1 MSWIEGGTV
10 EHAAEGISGHVC
22 QTMCT
27 SYTVAALCIST
38 SVTVSVCGAVCD
50 DASEIMFQMR
60 M

>member
-1 MSWIEGGTV
+1 M
-10 EHAAEGISGHVC
+10 EHAAEGISDHVC